1 MNNIELINL
10 IPKFLDFYER
20 ANLEWLDDEER
31 WKLWKENYNFAAVP
45 PGEEG
50 QKIAKSLF
58 YGAWEKYKK
67 NINYIENWKG
77 NLTRV
82 ENCLKEVKSLLGYDK
97 PINLVLIYF
106 VGGFENNAFVAPYDQ
121 ERLALCIPIECGDSD
136 ITLSHELTHVVHSK
150 TANLTPN
157 WERTIASTILQEG
170 LATQVS
176 KFIVPGKPDEK
187 YIEHKQG
194 WFNSCKLVRA
204 EIIKGI
210 VPYFDDSSS
219 EVITKFTFGTGTTN
233 HDREVYFVGWEIV
246 TALLEQGVTFKE
258 IASVQEEKIPNY
270 LRECYSLLN

>member
-31 WKLWKENYNFAAVP
+31 WKIWKKHYNFAAVP
-45 PGEEG
+45 PGDEG

-67 NINYIENWKG
+67 NINYIKNWKE
-77 NLTRV
+77 NLTKV
-82 ENCLKEVKSLLGYDK
+82 ENCLKEVKTLLGYDK

-121 ERLALCIPIECGDSD
+121 DRLALCIPIECGDSD

-187 YIEHKQG
+187 YIEHKQE
-194 WFNSCKLVRA
+194 WFNSCKLVRE

-210 VPYFDDSSS
+210 VPYLDDSSS
-219 EVITKFTFGTGTTN
+219 EIITKFTFGTGTTN

-258 IASVQEEKIPNY
+258 IASVQEEEIPNY
-270 LRECYSLLN
+270 LRGCYSLLN

>member
-31 WKLWKENYNFAAVP
+31 WKLWKEHYNFAAVP

-67 NINYIENWKG
+67 NINYIENWKE
-77 NLTRV
+77 NLTIV
-82 ENCLKEVKSLLGYDK
+82 ENCLEKVKSLLGYDK

-150 TANLTPN
+150 TANLTTN

-187 YIEHKQG
+187 YIEHKHG
-194 WFNSCKLVRA
+194 WFNSCKLVRE

-210 VPYFDDSSS
+210 VPYLEDSSS

-258 IASVQEEKIPNY
+258 IASVQEEEIPNY
-270 LRECYSLLN
+270 LRERYSLLN